1 MAIKEVDYFAL
12 PENTTV
18 VKKGTPIFPRLD
30 IEAEVEYIKAKMTKN
45 ENKKGRK
52 AMQEAIEA
60 QAEFD
65 PEKTELKSTKKRSS
79 LINLIKLNNGW
90 L

>member
-30 IEAEVEYIKAKMTKN
+30 IEAEVEYIKAKMTKM
-45 ENKKGRK
+45 KTKR
-52 AMQEAIEA
+52 
-60 QAEFD
+60 
-65 PEKTELKSTKKRSS
+65 EKSNARSHRSS
-79 LINLIKLNNGW
+79 S
-90 L
+90 

>member
-45 ENKKGRK
+45 EKQKGRK

-65 PEKTELKSTKKRSS
+65 PEKTELKSTKKRDQV
-79 LINLIKLNNGW
+79 
-90 L
+90 